1 MYYCH
6 MQNVFYFLLWFSGCW
21 SQAMSSP
28 EVERFEVTEDDLAN
42 EFYPRGGR
50 RQTKNQAIYGNYIYY
65 WYLTTSEIPKNA
77 GPTDKYG
84 KNQFGLEKH

>member
-1 MYYCH
+1 
-6 MQNVFYFLLWFSGCW
+6 
-21 SQAMSSP
+21 
-28 EVERFEVTEDDLAN
+28 LAN

>member
-1 MYYCH
+1 
-6 MQNVFYFLLWFSGCW
+6 
-21 SQAMSSP
+21 
-28 EVERFEVTEDDLAN
+28 LAN

-65 WYLTTSEIPKNA
+65 WYLTTSEIPKHA